1 MINRTIAPETK
12 TVHHIDFQS
21 PEIHTLNNK
30 VNIYSMRKTDDETVR
45 VDFVFDAGS
54 LKTSKIIAQL
64 TGELLLSG
72 TGEKSSD
79 EIEEA
84 IDRLGGFTGIE
95 VSTEKATISAIGLR
109 EHIISITKTVVDAII
124 NVNFNPKE
132 INQLLQSKKKKMA
145 ISLEKVSTQARRAF
159 LSDLFKNSPYGDLTQ
174 LEDYDKIEQN
184 DLIEFH
190 QEKYLSGLQY
200 IKVVGAISEEDLKE
214 LQTLGERFSKEEFT
228 TIDYDYGYTP
238 NKIHIEKEQAVQT
251 AIRVG
256 RILFNKTHTDFIK
269 FSVVNTI
276 LGGYF
281 GSRLMTSIREDKG
294 YTYGIG
300 SGVAQLKE
308 TGYFF
313 ISTEVGKEFKD
324 LTLEAI
330 AAEIT
335 LLQTEEVSEKEL
347 SLVKNYIIGQILEQS
362 DGAQAMMDR
371 FISVES
377 YGLDFSYYD
386 EFIKQVNAITPA
398 EVKELANLY
407 LNWEDFTIVS
417 AG

>member
-1 MINRTIAPETK
+1 MMNRTLAPK
-12 TVHHIDFQS
+12 TSTVSHIDFQT
-21 PEIHTLNNK
+21 PEIITLQNGAK
-30 VNIYSMRKTDDETVR
+30 LYAIRKTNDETVR
-45 VDFVFDAGS
+45 IDFVFDAGS

-64 TGELLLSG
+64 TGDLLLSG
-72 TGEKSSD
+72 TKDKSSD

-84 IDRLGGFTGIE
+84 IDALGGFNGVEITK
-95 VSTEKATISAIGLR
+95 EKAKISVIGLR
-109 EHIISITKTVVDAII
+109 EHIVSIAETLVDAIM

-132 INQLLQSKKKKMA
+132 IKQLLQSKKKKMA

-159 LSDLFKNSPYGDLTQ
+159 ISDLMKNSPYGDLVQ
-174 LEDYDKIEQN
+174 LEDYDHIEQS

-190 QEKYLSGLQY
+190 KEKYLKGLKY
-200 IKVVGAISEEDLKE
+200 ISIVGAIDDQDLATI
-214 LQTLGERFSKEEFT
+214 QSLGEQFKKEEITSF
-228 TIDYDYGYTP
+228 DYDYSYTP
-238 NKIHIEKEQAVQT
+238 NNIHIEKEQAVQT

-256 RILFNKTHTDFIK
+256 RVLFNKQHTDFIK

-330 AAEIT
+330 QEEIT
-335 LLQTEEVSEKEL
+335 LLQTEEVSKKEL
-347 SLVKNYIIGQILEQS
+347 DLVKNYIIGQILEQS

-371 FISVES
+371 FISVETFS
-377 YGLDFSYYD
+377 LDFSYYD
-386 EFIKQVNAITPA
+386 DFIKQVKEITPK
-398 EVKELANLY
+398 EVKELANRY
-407 LNWEDFTIVS
+407 LNWDDFVVVC

>member
-1 MINRTIAPETK
+1 MMNRTIAPK
-12 TVHHIDFQS
+12 TTTVTHIEFQS
-21 PEIHTLNNK
+21 PEIETLENK
-30 VNIYSMRKTDDETVR
+30 VEVFAMRETTDETVR
-45 VDFVFDAGS
+45 IDFVFDAGS
-54 LKTSKIIAQL
+54 LKTSKVIAQL
-64 TGELLLSG
+64 TGELLFSG
-72 TGEKSSD
+72 SADKTSE
-79 EIEEA
+79 EIDEA
-84 IDRLGGFTGIE
+84 IDRLGGFTGVE
-95 VSTEKATISAIGLR
+95 VSTEKSTVSVIGLR
-109 EHIISITKTVVDAII
+109 EHIVAITKTVVDAMI

-159 LSDLFKNSPYGDLTQ
+159 LSDLFSNSPYGDLTY
-174 LEDYDKIEQN
+174 LEDYDKIDQV

-190 QEKYLSGLQY
+190 KEKYLSGLQY
-200 IKVVGAISEEDLKE
+200 ISIVGALEDEDLKAIE
-214 LQTLGERFSKEEFT
+214 NLGNKFNKEEVT
-228 TIDYDYGYTP
+228 AIDYDYSYTP
-238 NKIHIEKEQAVQT
+238 NTIHVEKEQALQT
-251 AIRVG
+251 AIRIG
-256 RILFNKTHTDFIK
+256 RVLFNKQHTDFIK

-300 SGVAQLKE
+300 SGVAQLLE

-330 AAEIT
+330 KAEIT
-335 LLQTEEVSEKEL
+335 LLQTEEVSDIEL
-347 SLVKNYIIGQILEQS
+347 ALVKNYMIGQILEQS

-371 FISVES
+371 FISVET
-377 YGLDFSYYD
+377 YGMDFSYYD
-386 EFIKQVNAITPA
+386 DFIKQVNEITPA
-398 EVKELANLY
+398 EVKELANRY
-407 LNWEDFTIVS
+407 LNWEDFTVVT

>member
-1 MINRTIAPETK
+1 MMNRTLAPK
-12 TVHHIDFQS
+12 TSTVSHIDFQS
-21 PEIHTLNNK
+21 PEIITLQNGAK
-30 VNIYSMRKTDDETVR
+30 LYAIRKTNDETVR
-45 VDFVFDAGS
+45 IDFVFDAGS

-64 TGELLLSG
+64 TGDLLLSG
-72 TGEKSSD
+72 THDKSSD

-84 IDRLGGFTGIE
+84 IDALGGFNGVEITK
-95 VSTEKATISAIGLR
+95 EKAKISVIGLR
-109 EHIISITKTVVDAII
+109 EHIVSIAETLVDAIM

-132 INQLLQSKKKKMA
+132 IKQLLQSKKKKMA

-159 LSDLFKNSPYGDLTQ
+159 ISDLMQNSPYGDLVQ
-174 LEDYDKIEQN
+174 LEDYDHIEQS

-190 QEKYLSGLQY
+190 KEKYLKGLKY
-200 IKVVGAISEEDLKE
+200 ISIVGAIDDQDLATI
-214 LQTLGERFSKEEFT
+214 QSLGEQFKKEEITSF
-228 TIDYDYGYTP
+228 DYDYSYSP
-238 NKIHIEKEQAVQT
+238 NNIHIEKDQAVQT

-256 RILFNKTHTDFIK
+256 RVLFNKQHTDFIK

-300 SGVAQLKE
+300 SGVAQLSE

-330 AAEIT
+330 QEEIT
-335 LLQTEEVSEKEL
+335 LLQTEEVSKKEL
-347 SLVKNYIIGQILEQS
+347 DLVKNYIIGQILEQS

-371 FISVES
+371 FISVETF
-377 YGLDFSYYD
+377 GLDFSYYD
-386 EFIKQVNAITPA
+386 DFIKQVKEVTA
-398 EVKELANLY
+398 EELKELANRY
-407 LNWEDFTIVS
+407 LNWEDFVVVC